1 MSTTNQSNIVP
12 KKLLVSGASGLL
24 GVAGQRCRAANKAIC
39 GFGITAARDSDDRV
53 QFGRIDVEVFCRSDL
68 RGQPDAEVL
77 VDRRDVHLLGN
88 GPPIVVRIANARGQD
103 HSIALNLLIWKLR
116 Q

>member
-1 MSTTNQSNIVP
+1 MSSRTQGFAVISNAETLQGGEQGDLRVWHN
-12 KKLLVSGASGLL
+12 
-24 GVAGQRCRAANKAIC
+24 R
-39 GFGITAARDSDDRV
+39 AARDCDDRV

-68 RGQPDAEVL
+68 RGQPDAQVL

>member
-1 MSTTNQSNIVP
+1 MLLDAIAALRAQPCRLLECGYAPPVQLEPAFRCDEQPDAAKSNDRAQ
-12 KKLLVSGASGLL
+12 KKP
-24 GVAGQRCRAANKAIC
+24 
-39 GFGITAARDSDDRV
+39 
-53 QFGRIDVEVFCRSDL
+53 L
-68 RGQPDAEVL
+68 RGQPDAQVS